1 MGKIDDVLIIVND
14 NYVPVDVTIMDIE
27 CELSC
32 PIILGHPFLRT
43 VGAVIDMKEGTL
55 KFQFPLK
62 KGMEHFPRKKIKLP
76 FESITRA
83 SYSLEKT

>member
-1 MGKIDDVLIIVND
+1 MS
-14 NYVPVDVTIMDIE
+14 NY
-27 CELSC
+27 
-32 PIILGHPFLRT
+32 LGRLFLRT
-43 VGAVIDMKEGTL
+43 VGAVIDMKEGTI

-76 FESITRA
+76 FESVPRD